1 MGRNIAITV
10 PKTIKWEQYEKEID
24 TVRDGEKEMNY
35 RLPTLPKDTEVG
47 DRCYICYNGQLI
59 GWMEITGISKRD
71 GFKCSTTGR
80 NWDDGN
86 YISRSGEFHYLKNPV
101 PMKGFMG
108 YRYIDQNLD

>member
-24 TVRDGEKEMNY
+24 AVRDGEQEMNY

-47 DRCYICYNGQLI
+47 DRCYVCYNGQLI

-71 GFKCSTTGR
+71 GFECSTTGKD
-80 NWDDGN
+80 WGDGN

-108 YRYIDQNLD
+108 YRYIDRDLD